1 MDMNNM
7 IKMTMAWNTFKRNHP
22 KFPAFCQAVVNKGI
36 RVDSVIEI
44 SVTTPEGERIDTNL
58 KVKQSDLDLL
68 QSLQNKQ

>member
-1 MDMNNM
+1 M
-7 IKMTMAWNTFKRNHP
+7 
-22 KFPAFCQAVVNKGI
+22 NKGI

-44 SVTTPEGERIDTNL
+44 SVTTPEGERIETNL